1 MSKLDEIR
9 SFLEDNPELV
19 WDEQSVKR
27 EHLRHNGYYY
37 SISIRVAPKDPILES
52 EPLQEFSKG
61 LVTQLAPIGID
72 NATQC
77 YEYAETR
84 RDVIKT
90 ATLYYSETATPQDEA
105 EVTESRI
112 AVTIF
117 PCKAMSMD
125 LGIRAVIEIGH
136 YECPNLCPQSEDCTF
151 KGYWRGPIDD
161 LGAGGR
167 YPFQYNNKFGR
178 QRGR

>member
-1 MSKLDEIR
+1 MSKLDDIR

-27 EHLRHNGYYY
+27 EHLRRNGYYY
-37 SISIRVAPKDPILES
+37 SISIRVAPKEPIMES
-52 EPLQEFSKG
+52 ELLQEFSKN
-61 LVTQLAPIGID
+61 LVAHLAPIGID
-72 NATQC
+72 NATKC

-90 ATLYYSETATPQDEA
+90 ATLYYSEATATQDEA
-105 EVTESRI
+105 EVTETRI
-112 AVTIF
+112 AVTLF
-117 PCKAMSMD
+117 PCEAMSTD

-136 YECPNLCPQSEDCTF
+136 YECPNPCSQSKDCVF
-151 KGYWRGPIDD
+151 KGYWKGPIDD

-167 YPFQYNNKFGR
+167 YPFQYPNKFGR